1 MDQGLAVAGMTGRM
15 STQLVTTSVPVGIAQ
30 GAGSPAAKVWA
41 ADRGCPASVQS
52 NRTSTG
58 STSPVS

>member
-1 MDQGLAVAGMTGRM
+1 M

-58 STSPVS
+58 DTSPVS